1 MATTLPD
8 TAYQSVLT
16 STAAL
21 WHSGGG
27 SIGFTFLQTMPD
39 SYVEEDEILVAG
51 RSFDLDID
59 PSIGLAEET
68 MLRGTLARLNE
79 VAGLGL
85 VERVDTPAP
94 AGGPSAM
101 VGGLGGSAGYGEVTV
116 PRSDD
121 GYFVYD
127 ITSIFPQGINVY
139 GTVYDEMFVNTNGSV
154 SFGNGV
160 LAYSPRAIEAGYTP
174 MFAPFWA
181 DIDTRAGALK
191 GDESGE
197 IHIDFD
203 IAAQIIT
210 VTWDS
215 VNYYDRQGKAQNSF
229 QLQLEYKGS
238 ANFNLM
244 FRYGDINWVSGDA
257 SGGSNGIGGTVAT
270 AGVTAGNGAA
280 GSHIAIPGSGK
291 QGKMLA
297 LETTPGNT
305 GEAGLWQFKGRDGS
319 LLMLPDLES
328 EAAEPQADPI
338 VELGE
343 ILLGAL
349 DLGADGFDALAASPG
364 STQKAGDVWLNTAGP
379 DFSRAGGEGQAA
391 ALAALGK
398 ALGLSKTSSTG
409 TLPAAFDTRL
419 YTMMSENPVP
429 GQGSGAEAAPQTPM
443 LLDIQALQA
452 AYGAN
457 LDTRAGDDV
466 YFAPGGT
473 TPFTIEDGQTLV
485 ATIWDAGGVDT
496 FSAANQSQ
504 RVEIDLRPGQFSQI
518 GAEFASIGIA
528 QGISGL
534 WARSALIENAI
545 GGDGDDSLTGTG
557 LENTLTGG
565 AGADLLQGLGGDDLL
580 TGNAGADDLK
590 GGGGHDR
597 LFGGAG
603 SDVLKGQTGKDRL
616 IGGLDDDDLFGG
628 GGADIFVFQPFGGKD
643 KVRDFKNNADKI
655 DVAEFSTGFEALTI
669 TEIERGR
676 VKIAI
681 GSEVITL
688 IDPNG
693 NLGAN
698 DITAEDFTGLL

>member
-27 SIGFTFLQTMPD
+27 SIGFTFVQNVPD
-39 SYVEEDEILVAG
+39 SYIEGDEVLVAG
-51 RSFDLDID
+51 HSFDLDVD
-59 PSIGLAEET
+59 PTIGLAEET
-68 MLRGTLARLNE
+68 MLRSTLARLNE
-79 VAGLGL
+79 VAGLQL

-94 AGGPSAM
+94 ASGPSAM
-101 VGGLGGSAGYGEVTV
+101 VAGLGGSAGYGEVTV

-121 GYFVYD
+121 GYFAYD

-154 SFGNGV
+154 SFGNGI

-203 IAAQIIT
+203 TVNEVIT

-229 QLQLEYKGS
+229 QLQLEYKGGT
-238 ANFNLM
+238 NFNLQ
-244 FRYGDINWVSGDA
+244 FRYGDIDWVSGDA

-280 GSHIAIPGSGK
+280 GSHIEIPGSGK

-297 LETTPGNT
+297 LETTVGNT
-305 GEAGLWQFKGRDGS
+305 GEAGLWQFKSRDGDM
-319 LLMLPDLES
+319 LMQPALTNA
-328 EAAEPQADPI
+328 AAEPQADPI

-349 DLGADGFDALAASPG
+349 DFGTEAVDVLAVSPG
-364 STQKAGDVWLNTAGP
+364 STPKAGDVWLNRSGP
-379 DFSRAGGEGQAA
+379 DFSDSGGAGQAA
-391 ALAALGK
+391 ALTALGK

-409 TLPAAFDTRL
+409 SLPAAFDTRL
-419 YTMMSENPVP
+419 YTMMSEVPVP

-443 LLDIQALQA
+443 LLDIQGLQA

-473 TPFTIEDGQTLV
+473 TPFTIGDGQTLV
-485 ATIWDAGGVDT
+485 ATIWDAGGIDT
-496 FSAANQSQ
+496 FSAANQSE

-534 WARSALIENAI
+534 HARSALIENAI

-557 LENTLTGG
+557 LANTLSGA
-565 AGADLLQGLGGDDLL
+565 AGADLLQGLGGEDLL
-580 TGNAGADDLK
+580 TGNSGADELK
-590 GGGGHDR
+590 GGSGHDR

-603 SDVLKGQTGKDRL
+603 ADVLKGQTGKDRL
-616 IGGLDDDDLFGG
+616 IGGLDDDELFGG

-655 DVAEFSTGFEALTI
+655 DVAEFSTGFGAITI

-676 VKIAI
+676 VKITI
-681 GSEVITL
+681 GDEQLTL

-693 NLGAN
+693 TLRAN